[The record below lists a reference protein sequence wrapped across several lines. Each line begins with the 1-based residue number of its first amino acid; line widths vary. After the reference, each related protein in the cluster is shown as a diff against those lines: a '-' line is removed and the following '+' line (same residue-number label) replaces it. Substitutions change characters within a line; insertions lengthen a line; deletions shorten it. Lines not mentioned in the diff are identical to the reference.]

1 MSGRAGRPQF
11 CNSATVVI
19 MTKQE
24 DRQRTE
30 QLMVGSSVV
39 ESSLQ
44 HHLPEHLNAE
54 IILGNIRSVEQAA
67 SWVRST
73 YLYMRMRRNGAH
85 YGLEPG
91 LGEGEVRARV
101 QELCGHV
108 LGTMA
113 RVGLV
118 AVADSGSVSGTG
130 LGQLMSR
137 YYLAFSTMEL
147 LTSDMQAPTIGQ
159 LLGTICR
166 SREMSDTVLRNTEKN
181 ILNNLNKN
189 KEKITVKFPLNG
201 KIKTKDM
208 KVNILIQ
215 ASLGSMALA
224 DPGLNLETPRLIRL
238 ASRIL
243 ECLVEVV
250 LKDATKSADFA
261 LVKNVLSLSKR

>member
-1 MSGRAGRPQF
+1 MR
-11 CNSATVVI
+11 
-19 MTKQE
+19 
-24 DRQRTE
+24 
-30 QLMVGSSVV
+30 
-39 ESSLQ
+39 
-44 HHLPEHLNAE
+44 LPDDGEN
-54 IILGNIRSVEQAA
+54 
-67 SWVRST
+67 VR
-73 YLYMRMRRNGAH
+73 H
-85 YGLEPG
+85 
-91 LGEGEVRARV
+91 
-101 QELCGHV
+101 ELLC
-108 LGTMA
+108 
-113 RVGLV
+113 